1 MKKISIWATLLVG
14 ALFVT
19 ACDADRDDNPVID
32 LTKTQEPITLN
43 TPLFANGTYDLEN
56 TDSVLLTCTAPNYG
70 FPATV
75 TYVVQLSLND
85 DMTKPNELATTF
97 SNNRM
102 VVPAKE
108 LAIATTKQMMDKQNL
123 KQENFPVEAPVYIRI
138 HAFIDGVEG
147 SEAFSNIVKL
157 NKVKTKF
164 ALPDVKVPEQ
174 FYVNGRF
181 TGNNWDNAVP
191 TQPVHSATDTHWRI
205 CWIDKDGVEISPAKG
220 PANWAD
226 DYITTTYSSKTA
238 GFAVDENGKV
248 TAEQE
253 GWYTMIIDGICDND
267 KRTMKMEFSFQ
278 PAEVWLIGSS
288 IVNPDAGIYGKDDP
302 ANGIVAN
309 CWKEKE
315 LRDNF
320 TQYVKFETPTDMKG
334 EFVSPALTSPVD
346 GDGGTRAYVKIKTH
360 DWWKSEFFVFNK
372 KIVYRG
378 AGADQERVNGSVGQK
393 VHLNFSD
400 DTGDLR
406 Q

>member
-1 MKKISIWATLLVG
+1 MKKISIWATLLMG
-14 ALFVT
+14 ALFVA

-75 TYVVQLSLND
+75 TYVVQLSLNE

-147 SEAFSNIVKL
+147 SETFSNIVKL

-226 DYITTTYSSKTA
+226 DYIKPKPRIVP
-238 GFAVDENGKV
+238 F
-248 TAEQE
+248 
-253 GWYTMIIDGICDND
+253 GIMVEERCM
-267 KRTMKMEFSFQ
+267 RIE
-278 PAEVWLIGSS
+278 
-288 IVNPDAGIYGKDDP
+288 
-302 ANGIVAN
+302 
-309 CWKEKE
+309 
-315 LRDNF
+315 
-320 TQYVKFETPTDMKG
+320 
-334 EFVSPALTSPVD
+334 
-346 GDGGTRAYVKIKTH
+346 
-360 DWWKSEFFVFNK
+360 
-372 KIVYRG
+372 
-378 AGADQERVNGSVGQK
+378 ADS
-393 VHLNFSD
+393 
-400 DTGDLR
+400 
-406 Q
+406 